1 MLMKISKTL
10 LSVLI
15 VSALVGSVV
24 GIRNA
29 KGKAAEG
36 PQMSLLAAPKAAGN
50 AAARIRVIEFIDYQ
64 CPSCA
69 KASFFLHELVKR
81 HPQDVYLEVKYF
93 PLNGHAHSVTSAT
106 LVECARM
113 QGKFWEAHYALFTAQ
128 PAWRDLDDAKP
139 VLMQALQAAG
149 VDISD
154 VDRCQTDP
162 EIAKQVAAERQAA
175 LKLGLKSTPT
185 FYINGEMIVGYMA
198 MSEKMQQLLPD
209 AASIV
214 LPPDN
219 LLPPPPAPSSGEESP
234 EPTPSVVYAEKN
246 Q

>member
-1 MLMKISKTL
+1 
-10 LSVLI
+10 
-15 VSALVGSVV
+15 
-24 GIRNA
+24 
-29 KGKAAEG
+29 
-36 PQMSLLAAPKAAGN
+36 
-50 AAARIRVIEFIDYQ
+50 
-64 CPSCA
+64 
-69 KASFFLHELVKR
+69 
-81 HPQDVYLEVKYF
+81 
-93 PLNGHAHSVTSAT
+93 
-106 LVECARM
+106 
-113 QGKFWEAHYALFTAQ
+113 
-128 PAWRDLDDAKP
+128 
-139 VLMQALQAAG
+139 MQALQAAG